1 MGRPLLIAA
10 GPPTAVTVCEYHA
23 RDRLRARLGA
33 RRIDEVLARGV
44 SPDSSVTLSLRAHT
58 LIGIR
63 TRRSCSRGLRTV
75 VNQARAPAWHP
86 VAVPL
91 CRRKIV
97 AAEELIEHLAERL
110 TDGRPVAARGVAQI
124 HLLLTNGRSPIYYHP
139 QADDLQPALRAAAAA
154 LEPTIERPPG
164 PQLAT

>member
-1 MGRPLLIAA
+1 MARLLLIAG
-10 GPPTAVTVCEYHA
+10 GPRTAVTVCEYHA

-44 SPDSSVTLSLRAHT
+44 SPDSSVTFSLRAHT

-63 TRRSCSRGLRTV
+63 ARRSCSRSLRTLI
-75 VNQARAPAWHP
+75 NEARAPAWHP

-110 TDGRPVAARGVAQI
+110 TDRQPVDARGVAQI
-124 HLLLTNGRSPIYYHP
+124 HVLLTDGRSPIYYHP
-139 QADDLQPALRAAAAA
+139 QADDLRQALRAAAAA
-154 LEPTIERPPG
+154 LEPTIERPPR
-164 PQLAT
+164 PQLPT